1 VWIIFV
7 LHLWVV
13 VEQLKIEMFTMHEN
27 DNGTIDNI
35 HNLTETELAIRKVDM
50 VDIAFDPVGLSC
62 HPILCNEDLN
72 LKIWKVIIE
81 KSLSLLLR
89 RYSFL
94 SILTNSSQQPLP
106 ELLRNLSRI

>member
-1 VWIIFV
+1 M
-7 LHLWVV
+7 

-62 HPILCNEDLN
+62 HPIFCD
-72 LKIWKVIIE
+72 
-81 KSLSLLLR
+81 
-89 RYSFL
+89 
-94 SILTNSSQQPLP
+94 
-106 ELLRNLSRI
+106 